1 MKSTKIELDP
11 HPSLAYGQARAQ
23 AGLSS
28 LQADGP
34 SILATSQA
42 CFPKFHVE
50 TPLLPQ
56 IDKLTSTG
64 QAFGLSKV
72 EISRTFEHAIYDG
85 ILGLAYPSLAMPG
98 TTAVFDNLKKQGQIS
113 EPVFAFYLST

>member
-1 MKSTKIELDP
+1 M
-11 HPSLAYGQARAQ
+11 
-23 AGLSS
+23 
-28 LQADGP
+28 
-34 SILATSQA
+34 
-42 CFPKFHVE
+42 E

-72 EISRTFEHAIYDG
+72 EISRTFEHAIFDG
-85 ILGLAYPSLAMPG
+85 ILGLAYPSIAIKG
-98 TTAVFDNLKKQGQIS
+98 TTTVIDNLKKQDQIS